1 MDSALKKNDFSDPKQ
16 HEIESPV
23 SPPSYTSDKQDQD
36 GNAELTWTEDEE
48 KKIRR
53 KLDFRIVPIVTV
65 LYLLCFLDR
74 ANIGNARIQGMQDE
88 LDLSG
93 YRFNW
98 ALTIFYFTYIAVEV
112 PSNIILKAVG
122 PRFWLPFLVFSFGLV
137 SLCTAFVTS
146 WQGLY
151 VARAVLGLTEGGTMP
166 GIAFFL
172 SCFYKRGELLFR
184 IGIFVSASSL
194 AGAFGGLLAAG
205 LTQIPEFGTAALRL
219 HTWRHIFF
227 FEGLF
232 TVCVGLIAPLFMQ
245 THPEQCKFLTPRE
258 QQIAAERLY
267 REHRTN
273 VHEKVKSHHIKR
285 AIFNINNTICAF
297 GFFAVNVT
305 VQSFSLFLP
314 TLLRD
319 MGHTS
324 INAQLYSVAP
334 YCVACILS
342 IAVAFASDRTRLR
355 GVYLATF
362 PLLCVIGFAILR
374 SVDNANIK
382 YMAVFFSAA
391 GAFPGGPGFLS
402 WGLNNAAGPSIR
414 AVAGGYIVS
423 IGSFGAIV
431 ATWTYMSTDAP
442 DYPIGHTINLVAQIC
457 VALLA
462 IFGILY
468 VVRENKIRD
477 KGKRDHRLDGLSEME
492 QRELGYRHPNF
503 RYIP

>member
-1 MDSALKKNDFSDPKQ
+1 
-16 HEIESPV
+16 
-23 SPPSYTSDKQDQD
+23 
-36 GNAELTWTEDEE
+36 
-48 KKIRR
+48 
-53 KLDFRIVPIVTV
+53 
-65 LYLLCFLDR
+65 
-74 ANIGNARIQGMQDE
+74 
-88 LDLSG
+88 
-93 YRFNW
+93 
-98 ALTIFYFTYIAVEV
+98 
-112 PSNIILKAVG
+112 
-122 PRFWLPFLVFSFGLV
+122 
-137 SLCTAFVTS
+137 
-146 WQGLY
+146 
-151 VARAVLGLTEGGTMP
+151 MP

-205 LTQIPEFGTAALRL
+205 LTQIPEFGIAAMRL

-232 TVCVGLIAPLFMQ
+232 TCLVGLAAPIFMQ
-245 THPEQCKFLTPRE
+245 THPEHCKFLTPRE

-273 VHEKVKSHHIKR
+273 VHEKVKVHHIKR
-285 AIFNINNTICAF
+285 AIFNVNNTVCAF

-319 MGHTS
+319 MGHTR

-342 IAVAFASDRTRLR
+342 IAVAFASDRTKLR
-355 GVYLATF
+355 GIYLATF
-362 PLLCVIGFAILR
+362 PILCIIGFSILR

-402 WGLNNAAGPSIR
+402 WGLNNAAGPSVR

-431 ATWTYMSTDAP
+431 ATSVS
-442 DYPIGHTINLVAQIC
+442 PIS
-457 VALLA
+457 
-462 IFGILY
+462 F
-468 VVRENKIRD
+468 
-477 KGKRDHRLDGLSEME
+477 
-492 QRELGYRHPNF
+492 
-503 RYIP
+503 

>member
-1 MDSALKKNDFSDPKQ
+1 MRQLTRLSV
-16 HEIESPV
+16 EI
-23 SPPSYTSDKQDQD
+23 
-36 GNAELTWTEDEE
+36 
-48 KKIRR
+48 
-53 KLDFRIVPIVTV
+53 
-65 LYLLCFLDR
+65 
-74 ANIGNARIQGMQDE
+74 
-88 LDLSG
+88 
-93 YRFNW
+93 
-98 ALTIFYFTYIAVEV
+98 

-122 PRFWLPFLVFSFGLV
+122 PRFWIPFLVFSFGLV
-137 SLCTAFVTS
+137 SLCTAFVKS
-146 WQGLY
+146 HQGLFA
-151 VARAVLGLTEGGTMP
+151 ARAILGLAEGGTMP

-205 LTQIPEFGTAALRL
+205 LTQIPEFGIASMRL

-232 TVCVGLIAPLFMQ
+232 TVIVALIAPFFMQ
-245 THPEQCKFLTPRE
+245 THPDKCKFFTPRE

-267 REHRTN
+267 REHKAN
-273 VHEKVKSHHIKR
+273 VHEKVQLHHVKR
-285 AIFNINNTICAF
+285 AVFNISNTFCAF
-297 GFFAVNVT
+297 GFFAVNIT

-319 MGHTS
+319 MGHTA

-362 PLLCVIGFAILR
+362 PILCVIGFSILR
-374 SVDNANIK
+374 ASDNSNIK

-402 WGLNNAAGPSIR
+402 WGLNNAAGPAVR

-431 ATWTYMSTDAP
+431 AT
-442 DYPIGHTINLVAQIC
+442 
-457 VALLA
+457 
-462 IFGILY
+462 
-468 VVRENKIRD
+468 
-477 KGKRDHRLDGLSEME
+477 
-492 QRELGYRHPNF
+492 
-503 RYIP
+503 

>member
-1 MDSALKKNDFSDPKQ
+1 
-16 HEIESPV
+16 
-23 SPPSYTSDKQDQD
+23 
-36 GNAELTWTEDEE
+36 
-48 KKIRR
+48 
-53 KLDFRIVPIVTV
+53 
-65 LYLLCFLDR
+65 
-74 ANIGNARIQGMQDE
+74 
-88 LDLSG
+88 
-93 YRFNW
+93 
-98 ALTIFYFTYIAVEV
+98 
-112 PSNIILKAVG
+112 
-122 PRFWLPFLVFSFGLV
+122 
-137 SLCTAFVTS
+137 
-146 WQGLY
+146 
-151 VARAVLGLTEGGTMP
+151 MP

-205 LTQIPEFGTAALRL
+205 LTQIPAFGIAAMRL

-232 TVCVGLIAPLFMQ
+232 TCLVGLAAPIFMQ
-245 THPEQCKFLTPRE
+245 THPEHCKFLTPRE

-273 VHEKVKSHHIKR
+273 VHEKVKVHHIKR
-285 AIFNINNTICAF
+285 AIFNVNNTVCAF

-319 MGHTS
+319 MGHTR

-362 PLLCVIGFAILR
+362 PLLCIIGFSILR

-402 WGLNNAAGPSIR
+402 WGLNNAAGPSVR

-431 ATWTYMSTDAP
+431 AT
-442 DYPIGHTINLVAQIC
+442 
-457 VALLA
+457 
-462 IFGILY
+462 
-468 VVRENKIRD
+468 
-477 KGKRDHRLDGLSEME
+477 
-492 QRELGYRHPNF
+492 
-503 RYIP
+503 

>member
-1 MDSALKKNDFSDPKQ
+1 MDETLKKNDFSDPAQ
-16 HEIESPV
+16 REINSASPT
-23 SPPSYTSDKQDQD
+23 SSDKHEFD
-36 GNAELTWTEDEE
+36 GERGDLVWTDDEE
-48 KKIRR
+48 KRIRR
-53 KLDFRIVPIVTV
+53 KLDFRIVPLVTV

-74 ANIGNARIQGMQDE
+74 ANVGNARIQGMGTE
-88 LDLSG
+88 LNLVG
-93 YRFNW
+93 TRFNW
-98 ALTIFYFTYIAVEV
+98 ALTIFYFTYIAVEI

-122 PRFWLPFLVFSFGLV
+122 PRFWIPFLVFSFGLI
-137 SLCTAFVTS
+137 SLCTAFVKSHT
-146 WQGLY
+146 GLY
-151 VARAVLGLTEGGTMP
+151 VARAFLGLAEGGTMP

-172 SCFYKRGELLFR
+172 SCFYKRNELLFR

-205 LTQIPEFGTAALRL
+205 LVRIPEFGVAAMKI

-232 TVCVGLIAPLFMQ
+232 TCIIGLIAPLFMQ
-245 THPEQCKFLTPRE
+245 THPDQCKFFTERE
-258 QQIAAERLY
+258 KAIAAERLY
-267 REHRTN
+267 REHRAN
-273 VHEKVKSHHIKR
+273 VHEKVQLVHVKR
-285 AIFNINNTICAF
+285 AIFNVNNTVCAF

-319 MGHTS
+319 MGHTTTM
-324 INAQLYSVAP
+324 AQLYSVAP

-355 GVYLATF
+355 GIYLATF
-362 PLLCVIGFAILR
+362 PILCVIGFAILR
-374 SVDNANIK
+374 SSDNANLK

-402 WGLNNAAGPSIR
+402 WGLNNAAGPAVR
-414 AVAGGYIVS
+414 AVTGGYIVS
-423 IGSFGAIV
+423 IGSFGAIL

-442 DYPIGHTINLVAQIC
+442 DYPIGHTINLVASVC
-457 VALLA
+457 VAMLA

-468 VVRENKIRD
+468 IVRENKARAR
-477 KGKRDHRLDGLSEME
+477 GKRDHRLEGIDEARQG
-492 QRELGYRHPNF
+492 ELGYRHPSF